1 MMNDTPRTFAILGH
15 PLGHTMSPPI
25 HRRLF
30 ELSGH
35 PQSQY
40 LIRDIAPQDL
50 EREMPSLMALDG
62 FNVTIPHKIPIMR
75 YLDGL
80 DDAAGRYQSV
90 NVVEKRDGRFFG
102 HNTDVDGFLRTMQA
116 VGASLNGQVCLIGAG
131 GVGRMF
137 AIESV
142 RQGAKLTIAVHP
154 QNLEQT
160 YALREE
166 ILSQVD
172 GACVSITTCQEVRGE
187 FDVMINATPAGMYPH
202 THAMPI
208 PREALSGTK
217 LLFDCIYNPTETLL
231 MKTARQMGIPVVGGM
246 AMLVWQAVSAHEIWD
261 NAHYASQQIEQLI
274 QEMVQKVG
282 ADFPLPDAPAGGRV

>member
-1 MMNDTPRTFAILGH
+1 MNNTPRTFAILGH

-25 HRRLF
+25 HKRLF

-35 PQSQY
+35 AQSQY
-40 LIRDIAPQDL
+40 LIRDVAPQDL
-50 EREMPSLMALDG
+50 EQEILCLKALDG
-62 FNVTIPHKIPIMR
+62 FNVTIPHKISIMS

-80 DDAAGRYQSV
+80 DDAARRYQAV
-90 NVVEKRDGRFFG
+90 NVVEKRDGRFWG

-116 VGASLNGQVCLIGAG
+116 IGVSLNGRVCLIGAG

-142 RQGAKLTIAVHP
+142 RQGARLTIAVRP
-154 QNLEQT
+154 QNLAQT
-160 YALREE
+160 QALKEE
-166 ILSQVD
+166 ILSQIP
-172 GACVSITTCQEVRGE
+172 GASVSITTCEEVRGN

-202 THAMPI
+202 VNAMPI
-208 PREALSGTK
+208 PREALSGTG

-231 MKTARQMGIPVVGGM
+231 MKTARQMGIPTVGGM

-261 NAHYASQQIEQLI
+261 NAQYAPEQIEALI
-274 QEMVQKVG
+274 QEMVQKVQT
-282 ADFPLPDAPAGGRV
+282 DFPLPDIPAGGRV